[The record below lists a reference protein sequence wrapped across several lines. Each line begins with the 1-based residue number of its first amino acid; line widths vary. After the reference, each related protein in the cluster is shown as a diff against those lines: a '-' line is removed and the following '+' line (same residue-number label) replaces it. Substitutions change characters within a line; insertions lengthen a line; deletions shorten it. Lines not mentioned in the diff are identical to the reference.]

1 MQDSKGKRFGSL
13 VTTIPL
19 LVLAIVMLGAPS
31 ASALMPY
38 HVFFGN
44 HHVSFAKAFLRAPS
58 PEISLLPYHGL
69 SVNYH
74 TGGTPA
80 LKLYQADNSNSHV
93 TNTVSFVGFKH
104 TIKTGNQPSSKEKG
118 NNNNYRYS
126 DNNNNYRYSDNNNNY
141 RYSDNNNNY
150 RYSDNNN
157 NYRYSDNNNNYR
169 YSDNNN
175 NNHGL
180 DVQDKS
186 FINGIKITDVD
197 RSNPHLLKVTL
208 ERTHNNNG
216 NIPKYISVVAVG
228 KNDQTVAGSTTL
240 NGDDINNSL
249 TADVILKDKNSKNGH
264 LDSSSDVT
272 VWVVPA
278 TISN

>member
-1 MQDSKGKRFGSL
+1 MR
-13 VTTIPL
+13 L
-19 LVLAIVMLGAPS
+19 LHQPI
-31 ASALMPY
+31 
-38 HVFFGN
+38 
-44 HHVSFAKAFLRAPS
+44 S
-58 PEISLLPYHGL
+58 PDTSLLPYHGL

-74 TGGTPA
+74 SGSTAA
-80 LKLYQADNSNSHV
+80 LKLYQEPDNSNSHV
-93 TNTVSFVGFKH
+93 TNTVSFVGVKH
-104 TIKTGNQPSSKEKG
+104 SSKTVNQPSNKESG

-126 DNNNNYRYSDNNNNY
+126 DSNNNNNYRYSDSNNH
-141 RYSDNNNNY
+141 
-150 RYSDNNN
+150 
-157 NYRYSDNNNNYR
+157 
-169 YSDNNN
+169 
-175 NNHGL
+175 HGL

-208 ERTHNNNG
+208 ERTHNDNG

-249 TADVILKDKNSKNGH
+249 TVDVILKNKNNKNGH

>member
-1 MQDSKGKRFGSL
+1 MQDSNGKRFGAL
-13 VTTIPL
+13 VTTMPL
-19 LVLAIVMLGAPS
+19 LILAIVMLGAPS
-31 ASALMPY
+31 VSALVP
-38 HVFFGN
+38 FDGFLRN
-44 HHVSFAKAFLRAPS
+44 HHAFLAPGFLGVPS
-58 PEISLLPYHGL
+58 PDKSLLPYHGV

-74 TGGTPA
+74 VGSTPA
-80 LKLYQADNSNSHV
+80 FKLYQEGDNSNSHV

-104 TIKTGNQPSSKEKG
+104 TSKTMNLPS
-118 NNNNYRYS
+118 NNNN
-126 DNNNNYRYSDNNNNY
+126 
-141 RYSDNNNNY
+141 
-150 RYSDNNN
+150 
-157 NYRYSDNNNNYR
+157 NNNNYR

-175 NNHGL
+175 NNNNYRYSDNNNNNNNYRYSDNNNNNNYRYSDNNNNNNKNHNGL

-186 FINGIKITDVD
+186 FISGIKITDVD

-208 ERTHNNNG
+208 ERTHSDNG

-249 TADVILKDKNSKNGH
+249 TVDVILKNKNNKTGH

>member
-1 MQDSKGKRFGSL
+1 MQDSSGKRFGAL

-19 LVLAIVMLGAPS
+19 LILAIVMLGAPS
-31 ASALMPY
+31 ASALMPF
-38 HVFFGN
+38 HGFLGN
-44 HHVSFAKAFLRAPS
+44 HHASFAPSFLGASS
-58 PEISLLPYHGL
+58 PDTSLLPYHGQ
-69 SVNYH
+69 SGS
-74 TGGTPA
+74 TAA
-80 LKLYQADNSNSHV
+80 LKLYQGADNSNSHV
-93 TNTVSFVGFKH
+93 TNTVSFAGVKH
-104 TIKTGNQPSSKEKG
+104 SSKTVNQPSYKESG

-126 DNNNNYRYSDNNNNY
+126 DSNNNNNYRYSDSNNH
-141 RYSDNNNNY
+141 
-150 RYSDNNN
+150 
-157 NYRYSDNNNNYR
+157 
-169 YSDNNN
+169 
-175 NNHGL
+175 HGL

-208 ERTHNNNG
+208 ERTHNDNG
-216 NIPKYISVVAVG
+216 NSPKYISVVAVG
-228 KNDQTVAGSTTL
+228 KNDQTVAGSTTR

-249 TADVILKDKNSKNGH
+249 TVDVILKNKNNKNGH